1 MTYNEIEEQV
11 LNVNLYRNGRTE
23 IKIEY
28 NEMLLKE
35 LKGSELKTE
44 IAIALNKA
52 AVAIAEGKKL
62 PRVHKCI

>member
-35 LKGSELKTE
+35 LKNNDLRTE
-44 IAIALNKA
+44 ISIALNRA
-52 AVAIAEGKKL
+52 AVAIAGNKRL
-62 PRVHKCI
+62 PRVHKCT